1 MYRYLALLW
10 NPADE
15 RSRHMV
21 RSMAESLQ
29 AGQEQWSC
37 AVEAA
42 GIAIYH
48 AGRQAG
54 ASDAC
59 LLPHSSGAVL
69 GKIFTRD
76 IDTPEAAARV
86 SFDEAESSRIVA
98 SGGRRLLERY
108 WGRYVA
114 IVRNA
119 VTDEV
124 WILRDPSGGFP
135 CWYTSHVGIGIVCSD
150 IEDCR
155 TLPIPPFTV
164 NWSYI
169 TGLVAHAGLQVRDTA
184 LNEVSEVQA
193 GERLRFSGGSVQRAM
208 EWNPVEIAHT
218 SPLELADEAVVSLR
232 ETTVGCVHAWASC
245 YDGIVHNLSGG
256 LDSSIVLSCLKSA
269 PSRPRVTCLNY
280 FTTGPNED
288 ERRYARLM
296 AQRAG
301 VDLVERELLPGTA
314 RFEQLLKLRCSPR
327 PWFYMY
333 ELEHGSFE
341 GELAAQ
347 SAATGLFTGAGGDSV
362 FYQARADLAVTD
374 YLFARGLDAGL
385 LGTAIDA
392 ARVSRKSIWSLLWQ
406 AFRTRIFRPEWDPIS
421 MAKPLTRTIVASDVV
436 EVAKRNKGFTHPWLT
451 PEATREVA
459 PGILWH
465 ITSLSMPPA
474 YYSSFFRSD
483 YPERAFPLLS
493 QPLVELCLRIPTYL
507 LIRSGR
513 DRALARRAFAD
524 DLPVEIVRRFAK
536 GRADQHFRNVL
547 DANLPFVRELLLDG
561 VLVQKGL
568 LNRVALEQ
576 YLTRERSPADYQ
588 YNEILQEHVC
598 TEAWLRSWPT
608 SSCAAASS
616 AHARRD

>member
-1 MYRYLALLW
+1 VYRYLALLW

-15 RSRHMV
+15 RSRHLV
-21 RSMAESLQ
+21 RSMAERLEH
-29 AGQEQWSC
+29 GPTQWSC

-42 GIAIYH
+42 GVAIFH
-48 AGRQAG
+48 ADRGSG

-59 LLPHSSGAVL
+59 LLPHCAGAVL

-76 IDTPEAAARV
+76 IDAPVSAANV
-86 SFDEAESSRIVA
+86 SFDEAEGSRIVA

-124 WILRDPSGGFP
+124 WVLRDPSGGFP
-135 CWYTSHVGIGIVCSD
+135 CWYTSHAGIGIVCSD

-155 TLPIPPFTV
+155 TLEIPAFTV

-193 GERLRFSGGSVQRAM
+193 GERLRFSSGSQQRSM
-208 EWNPVEIAHT
+208 EWNPVDIACNA
-218 SPLELADEAVVSLR
+218 PLESAEEAVALLR
-232 ETTVGCVHAWASC
+232 ATTVGCIHAWAAC
-245 YDGIVHNLSGG
+245 YDAIVHNLSGG
-256 LDSSIVLSCLKSA
+256 LDSSIVASCLKSA

-288 ERRYARLM
+288 ERHYARLM

-301 VDLVERELLPGTA
+301 IELVERELDPRCVRL
-314 RFEQLLKLRCSPR
+314 EEILELRCSPR

-333 ELEHGSFE
+333 ELQHGSFE
-341 GELAAQ
+341 ADLAAQ
-347 SAATGLFTGAGGDSV
+347 RGASGLFSGAGGDSV

-374 YLFARGLDAGL
+374 YLFSHGFDRGLWL
-385 LGTAIDA
+385 TAMDA
-392 ARVSRKSIWSLLWQ
+392 ARVARKSIWSLLWQ
-406 AFRTRIFRPEWDPIS
+406 AVRSRVLKPEWDPIA
-421 MAKPLTRTIVASDVV
+421 MAKPLARTIVSSDMV
-436 EVAKRNKGFTHPWLT
+436 EVAKRNKGLTHPWLT
-451 PEATREVA
+451 PEATRGVS

-465 ITSLSMPPA
+465 VMSLSMPPA
-474 YYSSFFRSD
+474 YYSSFLRSGH
-483 YPERAFPLLS
+483 PERTLPLLS
-493 QPLVELCLRIPTYL
+493 QPLVELCLRIPTYV

-524 DLPVEIVRRFAK
+524 DLPPEIVRRYAK
-536 GRADQHFRNVL
+536 GRADRNSRNIL
-547 DANLPFVRELLLDG
+547 DANLEFVRELLLDG
-561 VLVQKGL
+561 VLVKKGF
-568 LNRVALEQ
+568 LNRANLEL
-576 YLTRERSPADYQ
+576 YLTRDRSPADFQ

-598 TEAWLRSWPT
+598 TEAWLRSVAT
-608 SSCAAASS
+608 SSCGTPG
-616 AHARRD
+616 